1 MTEVNWVQDHIEY
14 YETQSNILNTY
25 FKELWNSNK
34 KEIYIHDPETSNDQS
49 DELLRVLD
57 DAPEKEWFEFLRY
70 NTSMENHR
78 GFSKEQ
84 RDGYTLVV
92 IREAYPAATEL
103 PPLYL
108 LVKE

>member
-1 MTEVNWVQDHIEY
+1 MTEVNWVKDAEY
-14 YETQSNILNTY
+14 YETQSTVLNTY
-25 FKELWNSNK
+25 FKELWNSK

-49 DELLRVLD
+49 HELLRVLD
-57 DAPEKEWFEFLRY
+57 DAPDKNWDEFLTY

-84 RDGYTLVV
+84 CDGCTLVV
-92 IREAYPAATEL
+92 IREAYPGATEL

-108 LVKE
+108 LIKEG